1 MALTGKLDTNVE
13 HQNIY
18 PTFDQAKLLGI
29 VPQSQPKIKS
39 GSTRVKRWRCMQC
52 DNCQKSDCGR
62 CEHCLDK
69 VKFGGK
75 NKKRKP
81 CVMRACLSMQEVTKH
96 QVDSSAVCKVESAS
110 TGPDDLISKLKSLF
124 DDPDDEAYWKE
135 FCEAPDVNDGKKEVK
150 IEEPNP
156 VDVKVYMCKH
166 CDATYTKNGSLYA
179 HVRNKHKLTNV

>member
-1 MALTGKLDTNVE
+1 MALYAVWQLPEVW
-13 HQNIY
+13 
-18 PTFDQAKLLGI
+18 L
-29 VPQSQPKIKS
+29 
-39 GSTRVKRWRCMQC
+39 W
-52 DNCQKSDCGR
+52 R

-75 NKKRKP
+75 N
-81 CVMRACLSMQEVTKH
+81 T
-96 QVDSSAVCKVESAS
+96 
-110 TGPDDLISKLKSLF
+110 
-124 DDPDDEAYWKE
+124 E